1 MKNKTGWKQPIFQS
15 SLSVCLALVAG
26 VLLSAGCGKKQ
37 SAAET
42 PAASPMAETNP
53 ASMPAAANKPMFI
66 PPAAPTTVAAGTDGG
81 ADLKQLNHAYIGWT
95 VQSHHRPKS
104 FEEFVTMSGIK
115 VPPAPAGK
123 KYVIDKYGY
132 INLVNQ

>member
-1 MKNKTGWKQPIFQS
+1 MKFFPGHKQPWFQS
-15 SLSVCLALVAG
+15 GTPVYLALVVG
-26 VLLSAGCGKKQ
+26 VLLFAGCGKKPP
-37 SAAET
+37 AAET
-42 PAASPMAETNP
+42 PAAPPAAETNP

-81 ADLKQLNHAYIGWT
+81 ADLKQLNHAYIGWI